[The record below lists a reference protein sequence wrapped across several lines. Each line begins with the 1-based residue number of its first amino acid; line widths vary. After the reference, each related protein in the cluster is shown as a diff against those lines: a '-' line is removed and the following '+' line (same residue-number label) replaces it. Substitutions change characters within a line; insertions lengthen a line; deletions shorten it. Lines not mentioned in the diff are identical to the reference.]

1 MGGVV
6 GGRDGAV
13 VAAPRARA
21 LCDLSHG
28 HDPSSDAIIR
38 RAFTGSRSNLRTTMS
53 EREAEDWLIRYLV
66 VMVVAATALLMLI
79 YGLVFAP
86 SMAVT
91 AGALVALAAVSA
103 VIIVDLRSWRT
114 A

>member
-1 MGGVV
+1 MPT
-6 GGRDGAV
+6 RFYRIAEQ
-13 VAAPRARA
+13 P
-21 LCDLSHG
+21 
-28 HDPSSDAIIR
+28 P
-38 RAFTGSRSNLRTTMS
+38 TTMS

-103 VIIVDLRSWRT
+103 VIIIDLRSWRT

>member
-1 MGGVV
+1 
-6 GGRDGAV
+6 
-13 VAAPRARA
+13 
-21 LCDLSHG
+21 
-28 HDPSSDAIIR
+28 
-38 RAFTGSRSNLRTTMS
+38 MS

-91 AGALVALAAVSA
+91 AGAVVALVAVTA
-103 VIIVDLRSWRT
+103 VIIADLRSWRT

>member
-1 MGGVV
+1 
-6 GGRDGAV
+6 
-13 VAAPRARA
+13 
-21 LCDLSHG
+21 
-28 HDPSSDAIIR
+28 
-38 RAFTGSRSNLRTTMS
+38 MS

-91 AGALVALAAVSA
+91 AGAVVALAAVTA
-103 VIIVDLRSWRT
+103 VIIIDLRSWRT

>member
-1 MGGVV
+1 
-6 GGRDGAV
+6 
-13 VAAPRARA
+13 
-21 LCDLSHG
+21 
-28 HDPSSDAIIR
+28 
-38 RAFTGSRSNLRTTMS
+38 MS

-91 AGALVALAAVSA
+91 AGALVALAVVSA
-103 VIIVDLRSWRT
+103 VIIIDLRSWR
-114 A
+114 AA

>member
-1 MGGVV
+1 
-6 GGRDGAV
+6 
-13 VAAPRARA
+13 
-21 LCDLSHG
+21 
-28 HDPSSDAIIR
+28 
-38 RAFTGSRSNLRTTMS
+38 MS

-86 SMAVT
+86 SVAVT

-103 VIIVDLRSWRT
+103 VVVMDLRSWRT

>member
-1 MGGVV
+1 
-6 GGRDGAV
+6 
-13 VAAPRARA
+13 
-21 LCDLSHG
+21 
-28 HDPSSDAIIR
+28 
-38 RAFTGSRSNLRTTMS
+38 MS

-91 AGALVALAAVSA
+91 AGALVALAAVCA
-103 VIIVDLRSWRT
+103 VIIIDLRSWRT

>member
-1 MGGVV
+1 
-6 GGRDGAV
+6 
-13 VAAPRARA
+13 
-21 LCDLSHG
+21 
-28 HDPSSDAIIR
+28 
-38 RAFTGSRSNLRTTMS
+38 MS

>member
-1 MGGVV
+1 
-6 GGRDGAV
+6 
-13 VAAPRARA
+13 
-21 LCDLSHG
+21 
-28 HDPSSDAIIR
+28 
-38 RAFTGSRSNLRTTMS
+38 MS

-86 SMAVT
+86 SMALT
-91 AGALVALAAVSA
+91 AGAVVALAAVTA
-103 VIIVDLRSWRT
+103 VIVLDLRSWRT

>member
-1 MGGVV
+1 
-6 GGRDGAV
+6 
-13 VAAPRARA
+13 
-21 LCDLSHG
+21 
-28 HDPSSDAIIR
+28 
-38 RAFTGSRSNLRTTMS
+38 MS

-86 SMAVT
+86 NMALT
-91 AGALVALAAVSA
+91 AGAVVALAAVTA
-103 VIIVDLRSWRT
+103 IIIIDLRSWRT

>member
-1 MGGVV
+1 
-6 GGRDGAV
+6 
-13 VAAPRARA
+13 
-21 LCDLSHG
+21 
-28 HDPSSDAIIR
+28 
-38 RAFTGSRSNLRTTMS
+38 MS

-86 SMAVT
+86 SVAVT
-91 AGALVALAAVSA
+91 AGALVALAVVSA
-103 VIIVDLRSWRT
+103 VVVMDLRSWRT

>member
-1 MGGVV
+1 M
-6 GGRDGAV
+6 
-13 VAAPRARA
+13 
-21 LCDLSHG
+21 
-28 HDPSSDAIIR
+28 SD
-38 RAFTGSRSNLRTTMS
+38 
-53 EREAEDWLIRYLV
+53 REAEDWLIRYLV

-86 SMAVT
+86 SMALT
-91 AGALVALAAVSA
+91 AGALVALAAVTA

>member
-1 MGGVV
+1 MPT
-6 GGRDGAV
+6 RFYRIAEQ
-13 VAAPRARA
+13 
-21 LCDLSHG
+21 
-28 HDPSSDAIIR
+28 SS
-38 RAFTGSRSNLRTTMS
+38 TTMS

-86 SMAVT
+86 SMALT
-91 AGALVALAAVSA
+91 AGALVALAVVSA
-103 VIIVDLRSWRT
+103 VIIIDLRSWRT

>member
-1 MGGVV
+1 
-6 GGRDGAV
+6 
-13 VAAPRARA
+13 
-21 LCDLSHG
+21 
-28 HDPSSDAIIR
+28 
-38 RAFTGSRSNLRTTMS
+38 MS

-91 AGALVALAAVSA
+91 AGAIVALAVVSA

>member
-1 MGGVV
+1 
-6 GGRDGAV
+6 
-13 VAAPRARA
+13 
-21 LCDLSHG
+21 
-28 HDPSSDAIIR
+28 
-38 RAFTGSRSNLRTTMS
+38 MS

-103 VIIVDLRSWRT
+103 VIIIDLRSWRT

>member
-1 MGGVV
+1 
-6 GGRDGAV
+6 
-13 VAAPRARA
+13 
-21 LCDLSHG
+21 
-28 HDPSSDAIIR
+28 
-38 RAFTGSRSNLRTTMS
+38 MS

-91 AGALVALAAVSA
+91 AGALVALAAVTA
-103 VIIVDLRSWRT
+103 VIIIDLRSWRT